1 MKISTSNRQDAQTKR
16 ELTKEICLRLK
27 LAHKSNDEIAQTLYD
42 NGIGVEREG
51 ALVKPYSPRYV
62 TEITK
67 NALREVA
74 AERGDHGKL
83 LQIELEQELTDL
95 ISFWRPRAMDNDA
108 PSLKAADFVRKA
120 VADLATLSGANE
132 PVKVQVQVQVNNA
145 LESFVNTLKEL
156 MPEEHFEHVIKAIE
170 RAEEINNEYWREQ
183 KQLQSADVQ
192 DIIDVEVNNN

>member
-27 LAHKSNDEIAQTLYD
+27 LAHKSNDEIAQALYD